1 MKKSEIMD
9 LLEEKTLESEPGTFA
24 SIEHAI
30 IIAASAIQYLAD
42 QCDDEE
48 DKDDEG

>member
-9 LLEEKTLESEPGTFA
+9 MLEEKTLESEPGSFS

-42 QCDDEE
+42 QCEDE
-48 DKDDEG
+48 DEKSS